1 VRRFGLSPNHIEP
14 DGPDACPDGRDGLR
28 LLGEA
33 PAPPAEIESREKK
46 MAQTFTGRKRVR
58 KFFGTINEVAEMPNL
73 IEVQKASYDQFL
85 LVKEPVG
92 GRPDEGLQTVFKSV
106 FPISD
111 FSNSSQLEF
120 VKYEFEPP
128 KYDVDECRQRG
139 MTYAAPL
146 KVTLRLI
153 VFDIDEETG
162 ARSVKDIKEQDVYMG
177 DIPLMTNNGTFI
189 VNGTER
195 VIVSQMHRSPGVFF
209 DHDKGKTH
217 SSGKLLFAARIIPYR
232 GSWLD
237 IEFDAKDI
245 VYARIDRRRKIPVTS
260 LLYALGLDG
269 EQILETFYKHVS
281 YKRQK
286 EGWRVPFD
294 ANRLKGYKAVNNL
307 VDADTG
313 RTIVEAGHKLTVRQA
328 RQLAEKGLKAL
339 RMTDDELIGHYV
351 AEDLANGRTGEI
363 YMEAGEEIT
372 EKNLKILIEAGYK
385 ELPLLDIDHVNVGA
399 YIRNTLSVDKNM
411 TREDALFDIYRVMRP
426 GEPPTVETA
435 EAMFRSLFFDGERYD
450 LSAVGRVKMNMRLD
464 LDAPDTMRVLRRDD
478 IIAVIRTLVDLR
490 DGKGEIDDID
500 HLGNRR
506 VRSVGELMENQY
518 RIGLLRM
525 ERAIKERM
533 SSVDIDTVMPQDLI
547 NAKPAAAAVRE
558 FFGSSQL
565 SQFMDQTNPLSEI
578 THKRRLSALGPGGL
592 TRERAGF
599 EVRDVHP
606 THYGRICPIET
617 PEGPNIGLINSLA
630 TYARVNKYGFV
641 ETPYRKV
648 KDGRVTDEVIYL
660 SAMEE
665 ARHAV
670 AQANAAI
677 DGRGRFTEDLI
688 VCRQAGDVHLVPRD
702 KVDFMD
708 VSPKQ
713 LVSVAA
719 ALIPFLENDDAN
731 RALMG
736 SNMQRQAVP
745 LVRSEAPF
753 VGTGMEGVVAR
764 DSGASIAARRTG
776 VVDQVDATRIV
787 VRATGETDPTKPGVD
802 IYRLMKYQ
810 RSNQNTCIN
819 QRPLVKVGDAVDKG
833 DIIADGPATDLGEL
847 ALGRNVLVAFMPWN
861 GYNFEDSILLS
872 ERIVKDD
879 VFTSIHIEEFEVMAR
894 DTKLGP
900 EEITR
905 DIPNVSEEALKNL
918 DEAGIV
924 YIGAEVHAGDILV
937 GKITPK
943 GESPMTPEEKLLR
956 AIFGE
961 KASDVRD
968 TSLRVPPGVQG
979 TVVEVRVF
987 NRHGVEKDER
997 ALAIEREEIERLA
1010 KDRDDEQAILDRNVY
1025 GRLAEFLE
1033 GRTGIAGP
1041 KGFKKDSKITKA
1053 VLDEYPRSQ
1062 WWLFASPNDKLMAEI
1077 EAIRKQYDESKKLLE
1092 QRFLDK
1098 VEKLQRGDE
1107 LPPGVM
1113 KMVKVFVAVK
1123 RKIQPGDKMAGRHG
1137 NKGVVSKIVPVEDMP
1152 FLEDGTQV
1160 DIVLNPL
1167 GVPSRMNVG
1176 QILETHL
1183 GWACAGLGL
1192 KIGQAVDA
1200 YNAKHDSRPLKDML
1214 KKVYGDDETIKSL
1227 SEDGLIELGGNLR
1240 HGVPIATPVFDG
1252 AKENDIE
1259 MMLNLAGLDHSG
1271 QVTVFDG
1278 RTGEPF
1284 DRKVTVGYIYMLKLH
1299 HLVDDKIHAR
1309 SIGPYSLVTQQPLGG
1324 KAQFGGQRFGEMEV
1338 WALEAYGA
1346 AYTLQEMLTVKSD
1359 DVAGRTKVYEAIV
1372 RGDDTFEAGIPESF
1386 NVLVKEMRSL
1396 GLNVDLHNSKQQRQG
1411 PETAEAAE

>member
-1 VRRFGLSPNHIEP
+1 
-14 DGPDACPDGRDGLR
+14 
-28 LLGEA
+28 
-33 PAPPAEIESREKK
+33 

-58 KFFGTINEVAEMPNL
+58 KFFGKIQEVAEMPNL

-111 FSNSSQLEF
+111 FSNTSMLEF

-153 VFDIDEETG
+153 VFDIDQETG
-162 ARSVKDIKEQDVYMG
+162 AKSVKDIKEQDVYMG
-177 DIPLMTNNGTFI
+177 DIPLMTMNGTFV

-245 VYARIDRRRKIPVTS
+245 VHARIDRRRKIPVTS
-260 LLYALGLDG
+260 LLLALGMDG
-269 EQILETFYKHVS
+269 EEILNTFYRQVH
-281 YKRQK
+281 YKRHK
-286 EGWRVPFD
+286 DGWRVPFD
-294 ANRLKGYKAVNNL
+294 ANRFRGYKAVNDL
-307 VDADTG
+307 VDADSG
-313 RTIVEAGHKLTVRQA
+313 KVVLEAGKKLTVRQA

-339 RMTDDELIGHYV
+339 RMSDLELVGHYL
-351 AEDLANGRTGEI
+351 AEDLVNVKTGEI
-363 YMEAGEEIT
+363 YAEAGEEIT
-372 EKNLKILIEAGYK
+372 EKNLKLLVEAGYK
-385 ELPLLDIDHVNVGA
+385 ELPLLDIDHINVGA
-399 YIRNTLSVDKNM
+399 YIRNTLVVDKNL

-426 GEPPTVETA
+426 GEPPTLDTA
-435 EAMFRSLFFDGERYD
+435 QAMFQSLFFDPERYD

-464 LDAPDTMRVLRRDD
+464 LDAPDTMRVLRKED
-478 IIAVIRTLVDLR
+478 ITAVIRTLVDLR

-518 RIGLLRM
+518 RVGLLRM

-630 TYARVNKYGFV
+630 TFARVNKYGFV

-665 ARHAV
+665 SRYTV
-670 AQANAAI
+670 AQANATI
-677 DGRGRFTEDLI
+677 DPRGRFTEDMI
-688 VCRQAGDVHLVPRD
+688 VCRHAGDVQMVPAG

-745 LVRSEAPF
+745 LVRAEAPF

-787 VRATGETDPTKPGVD
+787 VRATGETDPSKSGVD
-802 IYRLMKYQ
+802 IYRLQKFQ

-819 QRPLVKVGDAVDKG
+819 QRPLVKVGDQVKKG
-833 DIIADGPATDLGEL
+833 DIIADGPSTDLGEL

-924 YIGAEVHAGDILV
+924 YIGAEVRAGDILV

-1025 GRLAEFLE
+1025 GRLAEMLE
-1033 GRTGIAGP
+1033 GRQGIAGP
-1041 KGFKKDSKITKA
+1041 KGFKKDSKITRA
-1053 VLDEYPRSQ
+1053 VLEEYPRSQ
-1062 WWLFASPNDKLMAEI
+1062 WWQFASPNDKLMAEI
-1077 EAIRKQYDESKKLLE
+1077 EAIRKQYDESKKRLE

-1137 NKGVVSKIVPVEDMP
+1137 NKGVVSRIVPIEDMP

-1192 KIGQAVDA
+1192 RIGQAVDL
-1200 YNAKHDSRPLKDML
+1200 YNAKHDTKPLKELL
-1214 KKVYGDDETIKSL
+1214 KKIYGEDETIKSL
-1227 SEDGLIELGGNLR
+1227 GEKDLVELGSNLR

-1252 AKENDIE
+1252 AKEADIE
-1259 MMLNLAGLDHSG
+1259 HMLDLAGLDHSG
-1271 QVTVFDG
+1271 QVTLYDG
-1278 RTGEPF
+1278 RTGDTF

-1396 GLNVDLHNSKQQRQG
+1396 GLNVDLHNSKQQRPG
-1411 PETAEAAE
+1411 SGEGAEAAE